1 MTGEQFVNRLD
12 FFISAVEN
20 GVMDL
25 LPLPQGSLMDELHA
39 EWTEVS
45 NRQADGLAA
54 LDAVAAQLAMALLDG
69 PHDHLSLTQD
79 LVDLHGALL
88 VYELAGRIELL
99 PPRPLPTFGFGHRAI
114 VRRVLGAATRV
125 VRIGSNPDP
134 FHIWM
139 AARGAIDAL
148 IGALDPEL
156 QTSAA

>member
-1 MTGEQFVNRLD
+1 
-12 FFISAVEN
+12 
-20 GVMDL
+20 
-25 LPLPQGSLMDELHA
+25 MDELHA

-45 NRQADGLAA
+45 DRHADGLAA
-54 LDAVAAQLAMALLDG
+54 LDAVTAQLTMALLDG

-88 VYELAGRIELL
+88 VYELAGRIDLL
-99 PPRPLPTFGFGHRAI
+99 PPRPMPTFRFGQRAI
-114 VRRVLGAATRV
+114 ERRILVAASRV

-139 AARGAIDAL
+139 AARGAIDSL

-156 QTSAA
+156 RAGAA